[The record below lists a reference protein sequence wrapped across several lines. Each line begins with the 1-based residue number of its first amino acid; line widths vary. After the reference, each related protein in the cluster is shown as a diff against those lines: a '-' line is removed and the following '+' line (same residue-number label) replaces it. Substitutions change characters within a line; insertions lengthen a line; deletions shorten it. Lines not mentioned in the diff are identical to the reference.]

1 MIHPATRLA
10 FINET
15 IGYGVV
21 ATEFIPTGTVVW
33 VRDPLDMIL
42 EKPDVEALSP
52 LYKPMIDRYAYEEE
66 DGSIVLCWDH
76 ARFVN
81 HSCEATCLAAG
92 NGFEIAVCDIHPGEQ
107 LTDDYAG
114 LFIKESFP
122 CACGS
127 AKCRGVVHPEDVH
140 TMVPHWR
147 VLTRAALKVAPSVR
161 QPMFQL
167 LSDKNRQ
174 AVEKG
179 GFSNGLSH
187 HP

>member
-1 MIHPATRLA
+1 MIHPETRLA

-21 ATEFIPTGTVVW
+21 ATEFIPMGTVVW
-33 VRDPLDMIL
+33 VRDPLDMVL
-42 EKPDVEALSP
+42 DKADVASLSP

-66 DGSIVLCWDH
+66 DGSVILCWDH

-81 HSCEATCLAAG
+81 HSCEATCLTAG
-92 NGFEIAVCDIHPGEQ
+92 HAFEIAVRDIQPGEQ

-114 LFIKESFP
+114 LYIKESFP

-127 AKCRGVVHPEDVH
+127 SQCRRVVRPEDLH
-140 TMVPHWR
+140 TMTPNWR
-147 VLTRAALKVAPSVR
+147 VMVKAALTVAPGVR

-167 LSDKNRQ
+167 LSDKNRK
-174 AVEKG
+174 AVERG
-179 GFSNGLSH
+179 GFSNGVSH